1 MKKVIVFPVLLLI
14 FLLSSCKD
22 FKEINVSKIENFQ
35 VKKLTQEGIEAEV
48 KVTINNPNTIGF
60 SVFRSKCDVYY
71 GGVYL
76 GKAKL
81 SKRVKIGANSN
92 SEHTFK
98 LKGKFKD
105 MSFDLM
111 GTLLSGRAQNLE
123 LKGYLT
129 AGKLFYRKKFPLDR
143 KEKLGMFK

>member
-1 MKKVIVFPVLLLI
+1 MKKLLLLFI
-14 FLLSSCKD
+14 SVFVMVSCKD
-22 FKEINVSKIENFQ
+22 FKEITVSKIDNFQ

-48 KVTINNPNTIGF
+48 KVTINNPNAIGF

-92 SEHTFK
+92 SEHLFK

-111 GTLLSGRAQNLE
+111 GTLLSGRIQNLE
-123 LKGYLT
+123 LKGHLN
-129 AGKLFYRKKFPLDR
+129 AGKFFYRKKFPIDR

>member
-1 MKKVIVFPVLLLI
+1 MKKTIVFPVLFLI
-14 FLLSSCKD
+14 LLLSSCKD
-22 FKEINVSKIENFQ
+22 FKEISVSKIENFQ

-81 SKRVKIGANSN
+81 SKRVRIGANSN

-123 LKGYLT
+123 LKGFLK
-129 AGKLFYRKKFPLDR
+129 AGKFFYRKKFPLNR
-143 KEKLGMFK
+143 KEKIGMFK